1 MEDMKNKER
10 EMMEAI
16 NTFEEE
22 DRFEFDFST
31 MLQIAEAKERQ
42 RQNRFSR
49 LLEMQDEKEKR
60 EFLDLPTDTGFEFG
74 DYEV

>member
-1 MEDMKNKER
+1 
-10 EMMEAI
+10 MEAI

>member
-1 MEDMKNKER
+1 MEDMKNIER
-10 EMMEAI
+10 EMMDNI

-22 DRFEFDFST
+22 DRFEFDFS
-31 MLQIAEAKERQ
+31 MMQQIADAKERQ
-42 RQNRFSR
+42 EKKRFAR

-60 EFLDLPTDTGFEFG
+60 DFLDLPTDTGFEFG

>member
-10 EMMEAI
+10 EMMEDI